1 MEKFLQLV
9 ISLND
14 LLWHDYIL
22 YFVLGTGVLFTLWTK
37 GCQLRALTHGVAVI
51 RGKYDRKDDPGA
63 INHFQALSAALSA
76 TVGLGNIGGVA
87 LAIALGGPGAV
98 FWMWMVGIFG
108 MALKAVEVMQSM
120 LYRNTKDPKNPHG
133 GPMWVAK
140 DGLKKMNPK
149 FAKVGSWIG
158 GVFCVT
164 LLISAITGGNMFQA
178 WNVAEITHSYFPSI
192 PKIFSGVVM
201 TLLTGMV
208 IIGGINR
215 IGSVTGRLVPL
226 MCGLYLISALYVVF
240 SNLGQIPT
248 MLRLIFTCA
257 FNPTEAS
264 GAFLGGTAGYSF
276 LWGMKRALFSSE
288 SGQGSAPI
296 AHAAAKT
303 HEPIREG
310 VVAGLEPFVDTLVV
324 CTLTTL
330 VILVTG
336 AWNRGPETA
345 FDKTPAVMSATQLT
359 VRDGNS
365 ERILLGAIVE
375 KTEKDLSFINGN
387 PGVGEAFLRRWPLSD
402 VKKEEKSFTHWIP
415 DTGTIPLKDQE
426 STRITGP
433 WVENNTI
440 FMVVKKQDLNSNTGK
455 NLHRVY
461 GTLIPV
467 GERLVVAWKP
477 FATEEKAPPE
487 MAGPEVFNDFVGAS
501 LTGYAFD
508 RVTPGFGMWLVTIA
522 CWLFAVS
529 TLISWSYYGEQG
541 VIYLFGPKSVLP
553 YKLVYCALILVATC
567 GLFKTDIELD
577 AISALGT
584 GVMLWANIPI
594 MLIFGRVTM
603 KAYADYMHRLDT
615 GKMKGHSYPDFV
627 DVIEGHDLK

>member
-1 MEKFLQLV
+1 MDKFLQLV
-9 ISLND
+9 MFLNEI
-14 LLWHDYIL
+14 LWHDYVL
-22 YFVLGTGVLFTLWTK
+22 YFVLATGVLFTFWTK
-37 GCQLRALTHGVAVI
+37 FCQWRALTHGVAVI
-51 RGKYDRKDDPGA
+51 RGKYDRKEDPGA

-120 LYRNTKDPKNPHG
+120 MYRNTKDPMNPHG
-133 GPMWVAK
+133 GPMWVVK
-140 DGLKKMNPK
+140 EGLKKMNPK
-149 FAKVGSWIG
+149 LARVGSFIG

-164 LLISAITGGNMFQA
+164 LLVSTITGGNMFQA

-192 PKIFSGVVM
+192 PKIFSGIIMTVV
-201 TLLTGMV
+201 TAMV
-208 IIGGINR
+208 IIGGIHR

-226 MCGLYLISALYVVF
+226 MCGLYLVSALYVVLANF
-240 SNLGQIPT
+240 GQIPT
-248 MLRLIFTCA
+248 MLRLIITCA
-257 FNPTEAS
+257 FNPAESS
-264 GAFLGGTAGYSF
+264 GAFLGGTAGYAF

-296 AHAAAKT
+296 AHSAAKT
-303 HEPIREG
+303 DEPVREG

-336 AWNRGPETA
+336 AWNRGPEA
-345 FDKTPAVMSATQLT
+345 VFEKTPSMTNATQLV
-359 VRDGNS
+359 VREGSS
-365 ERILLGAIVE
+365 ERTLIGTVVE
-375 KTEKDLSFINGN
+375 KTDQYISFLNGN
-387 PGVGEAFLRRWPLSD
+387 PGVGEAFLRRWPLTD
-402 VKKEEKSFTHWIP
+402 VKSEEKSSSYWVPETGNIP
-415 DTGTIPLKDQE
+415 VKDRE
-426 STRITGP
+426 PSLITGP
-433 WVENNTI
+433 WAENNTI
-440 FMVVKKQDLNSNTGK
+440 FMVVKKSEVDSKTGK
-455 NLHRVY
+455 NLFRVY
-461 GTLIPV
+461 GTIASL
-467 GERLVVAWKP
+467 GDRLVVAWKP
-477 FATEEKAPPE
+477 LEGAASPE
-487 MAGPEVFNDFVGAS
+487 MAGPEIFNDFVGAS
-501 LTGYAFD
+501 LTGHAFD
-508 RVTPGFGMWLVTIA
+508 RVTPGLGMWLVTIC

-553 YKLVYCALILVATC
+553 YKIVYCALILVATC
-567 GLFKTDIELD
+567 GLLKTDVELD

-603 KAYADYMHRLDT
+603 KAYADYMHRLDS
-615 GKMKGHSYPDFV
+615 GKMRGHAYPDFV
-627 DVIEGHDLK
+627 DVIEGHDQKR